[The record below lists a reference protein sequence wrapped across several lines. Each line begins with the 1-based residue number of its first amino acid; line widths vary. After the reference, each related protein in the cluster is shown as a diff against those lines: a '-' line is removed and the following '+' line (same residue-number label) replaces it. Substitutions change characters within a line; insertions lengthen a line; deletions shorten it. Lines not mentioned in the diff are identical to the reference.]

1 MNWKSILIAATVI
14 LLLSSCSYINGLLP
28 NDGEAGDKT
37 TLPVSL
43 LVLIEM
49 AEYCNEAYENSKQNY
64 GVRQG
69 EFSYTV
75 KQDSGISIIVFR
87 GTNNVKNI
95 ISDIDMRLYEDDSL
109 GGVYIHRGYRDAA
122 MHTLDDIDKK
132 YKLEKTVYLTGHSLG
147 GAIAQIVGLRLDQ
160 RGHYVQIYTF
170 GSPKIST
177 TFFGN
182 TPRHYRV
189 AFDDDPV
196 PFFPPYPFLHSGVF
210 IDPETLD
217 WNEGHEEISF
227 LEINANDHSI
237 SEYVNILKKRL
248 RDGD

>member
-1 MNWKSILIAATVI
+1 MNWKSILITVTVI
-14 LLLSSCSYINGLLP
+14 ILLSSCSYINDLLP
-28 NDGEAGDKT
+28 NEGGLGDRT
-37 TLPVSL
+37 SLPVSL

-49 AEYCNEAYENSKQNY
+49 AEYCDEAYENSKQNY
-64 GVRQG
+64 DVRQG

-87 GTNNVKNI
+87 GTHNVKNI
-95 ISDIDMRLYEDDSL
+95 ISDIDMRPFKDDSL

-122 MHTLDDIDKK
+122 VYTLNDIDKK
-132 YKLEKTVYLTGHSLG
+132 YELEKTVYLTGHSLG
-147 GAIAQIVGLRLDQ
+147 GAIAQIVGLWLDK

-182 TPRHYRV
+182 IPRHYRV

-217 WNEGHEEISF
+217 WNEGH
-227 LEINANDHSI
+227 
-237 SEYVNILKKRL
+237 
-248 RDGD
+248 

>member
-1 MNWKSILIAATVI
+1 
-14 LLLSSCSYINGLLP
+14 
-28 NDGEAGDKT
+28 
-37 TLPVSL
+37 
-43 LVLIEM
+43 M
-49 AEYCNEAYENSKQNY
+49 AEYCNEAYENSKYNY

-95 ISDIDMRLYEDDSL
+95 ISDIDMRPFKDDSL

-122 MHTLDDIDKK
+122 VHILNDIDKE

-147 GAIAQIVGLRLDQ
+147 GAIAQIVGLWLDQ

-182 TPRHYRV
+182 IPEHYRV
-189 AFDDDPV
+189 AFDNDPV
-196 PFFPPYPFLHSGVF
+196 PFFPPYPFLHSGIY

-237 SEYVNILKKRL
+237 AEYVNILKKRL
-248 RDGD
+248 EDGN

>member
-1 MNWKSILIAATVI
+1 
-14 LLLSSCSYINGLLP
+14 
-28 NDGEAGDKT
+28 
-37 TLPVSL
+37 
-43 LVLIEM
+43 M
-49 AEYCNEAYENSKQNY
+49 AEYCNEAYENNKQNY
-64 GVRQG
+64 DVRQG

-87 GTNNVKNI
+87 GTHNVKNI
-95 ISDIDMRLYEDDSL
+95 ISDIDMRPFKDDSL

-122 MHTLDDIDKK
+122 VHTLNDIDKK

-147 GAIAQIVGLRLDQ
+147 GAIAQIVGLWLDQ

-182 TPRHYRV
+182 IPEHYRV
-189 AFDDDPV
+189 AFDNDPV

-237 SEYVNILKKRL
+237 AEYVNILKKRL
-248 RDGD
+248 EDGN

>member
-1 MNWKSILIAATVI
+1 MNWKSILIAVTVT
-14 LLLSSCSYINGLLP
+14 LLLSSCSYINDLLP
-28 NDGEAGDKT
+28 NEGGTGDRT
-37 TLPVSL
+37 ALPVRL

-49 AEYCNEAYENSKQNY
+49 AEYCNEAYENSKYNY

-95 ISDIDMRLYEDDSL
+95 ISDIDMRPFKDDSL

-122 MHTLDDIDKK
+122 VHILNDIDKK

-147 GAIAQIVGLRLDQ
+147 GAIAQIVGLWLDQ

-182 TPRHYRV
+182 IPEHYRV
-189 AFDDDPV
+189 AFDNDPV
-196 PFFPPYPFLHSGVF
+196 PFFPPYPFLHSGIY

-237 SEYVNILKKRL
+237 AEYVNILKKRL
-248 RDGD
+248 EDGN

>member
-1 MNWKSILIAATVI
+1 MNWKSILITVTVI
-14 LLLSSCSYINGLLP
+14 ILLSSCSYINDLLP
-28 NDGEAGDKT
+28 NEGGLGDRT
-37 TLPVSL
+37 SLPVSL

-49 AEYCNEAYENSKQNY
+49 AEYCDEAYENNKQNY
-64 GVRQG
+64 DVRQG

-87 GTNNVKNI
+87 GTHNVKNI
-95 ISDIDMRLYEDDSL
+95 ISDIDMRPFKDDSL

-122 MHTLDDIDKK
+122 VYTLNDIDKK
-132 YKLEKTVYLTGHSLG
+132 YELEKTVYLTGHSLG
-147 GAIAQIVGLRLDQ
+147 GAIAQIVGLWLDK

-182 TPRHYRV
+182 IPRHYRV

-237 SEYVNILKKRL
+237 A
-248 RDGD
+248 

>member
-1 MNWKSILIAATVI
+1 MNWKSILIAVTVI
-14 LLLSSCSYINGLLP
+14 ILLSSCSYINRLLP
-28 NDGEAGDKT
+28 NEGGLGDRT
-37 TLPVSL
+37 SLPVSL

-49 AEYCNEAYENSKQNY
+49 AEYCNEAYENNKQNY
-64 GVRQG
+64 DVRQG

-87 GTNNVKNI
+87 GTHNVKNI
-95 ISDIDMRLYEDDSL
+95 ISDIDMRPFKDDSL

-122 MHTLDDIDKK
+122 VHTLNDIDKK

-147 GAIAQIVGLRLDQ
+147 GAIAQIVGLWLDQ

-182 TPRHYRV
+182 IPRHYRV
-189 AFDDDPV
+189 AFDNDPV

-237 SEYVNILKKRL
+237 AEYVNILKKRL
-248 RDGD
+248 EDGN